1 MAVYHVLK
9 DGSRPTDIRGHVV
22 HMADVE
28 PLYRFIHSINQK
40 SDKTLNAYKAS
51 KKEVIV

>member
-9 DGSRPTDIRGHVV
+9 DGSQVATLKGHVV
-22 HMADVE
+22 KMADAD

-40 SDKTLNAYKAS
+40 LNSS
-51 KKEVIV
+51 KSSNT